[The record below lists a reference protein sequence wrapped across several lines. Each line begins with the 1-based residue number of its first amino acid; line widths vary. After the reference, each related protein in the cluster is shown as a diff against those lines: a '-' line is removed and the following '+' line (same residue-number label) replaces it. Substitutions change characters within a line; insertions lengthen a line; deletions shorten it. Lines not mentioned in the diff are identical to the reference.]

1 MILSVSAPLL
11 HFDEPEFT
19 KFIKTIIEN
28 SASTFET
35 SARIAK
41 SNGGLFSRCF
51 SCTPGDLDTDS
62 GQEAAEL
69 LKQTCKWT
77 EKMYDMGYDPD
88 EEKSQVMQYVLT
100 NSTNRIVYIEYSYK
114 QLGLTDAWARKMYD
128 LIGNPTTYKRE
139 ILLQRLRGS
148 SDSPFD
154 RDDLD
159 YLTSVKREPIDEII
173 LLDNYIVY
181 VYEPLDKS
189 IPYIVG
195 IDCATGTNGD
205 SNAITIIN
213 PYTECP
219 AAEFSCNY
227 IGDVLY
233 EKFIIELVKK
243 VIPKAIVVIERNHVG
258 QSVIGHLLVSPI
270 SNRLYFD
277 KNKDLVEEEI
287 KNLTNTESILK
298 KKAEAKRYYGVY
310 TEGNSRDTMINILM
324 NRMANY
330 KNKFVTKNIIDDI
343 FNLVRFKSGKI
354 AARDG
359 AHDDSIMSYLIA
371 MYVYYHGNNLM
382 VFGFT
387 PGAEY
392 TEEKNKGIDH
402 IEDLVTSDVIDQ
414 HSKQVLRE
422 QLKVQQE
429 NAYEDILRRAL
440 SQAQSESTKLHKRG
454 LVDQSEVADD
464 LDTIVDEY
472 DTDAFDEDLFDTL
485 NGFDSGPVNKRFP
498 F

>member
-1 MILSVSAPLL
+1 M
-11 HFDEPEFT
+11 
-19 KFIKTIIEN
+19 
-28 SASTFET
+28 
-35 SARIAK
+35 
-41 SNGGLFSRCF
+41 
-51 SCTPGDLDTDS
+51 DTDP
-62 GQEAAEL
+62 GQEAAEM
-69 LKQTCKWT
+69 LKQACKWT

-128 LIGNPTTYKRE
+128 LIGNPTTFKRE

-159 YLTSVKREPIDEII
+159 YLVSVKKDPIDEII

-219 AAEFSCNY
+219 VAEFSCNY

-243 VIPKAIVVIERNHVG
+243 LIPKAIVVIERNHVG

-354 AARDG
+354 AAREG

-371 MYVYYHGNNLM
+371 MYVYYHGNNLIA
-382 VFGFT
+382 FGFT
-387 PGAEY
+387 PGSVY
-392 TEEKNKGIDH
+392 NEEKNTGIEH
-402 IEDLVTSDVIDQ
+402 IEDYVASDAIPESQ
-414 HSKQVLRE
+414 KKVLRE
-422 QLKVQQE
+422 QMVNQQE
-429 NAYEDILRRAL
+429 NAYEEMLRRAIASAQAESVKLTKKGL
-440 SQAQSESTKLHKRG
+440 SSSELLENTEDG
-454 LVDQSEVADD
+454 LVSDEFEDD
-464 LDTIVDEY
+464 G
-472 DTDAFDEDLFDTL
+472 AFDPDLFDAL
-485 NGFDSGPVNKRFP
+485 NGLDGIRDPRRLF
-498 F
+498 